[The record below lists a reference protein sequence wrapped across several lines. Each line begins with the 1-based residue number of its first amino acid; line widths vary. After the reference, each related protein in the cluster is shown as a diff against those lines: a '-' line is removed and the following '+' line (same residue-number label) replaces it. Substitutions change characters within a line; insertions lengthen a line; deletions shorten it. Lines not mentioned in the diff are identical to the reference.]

1 MPQGRGAGAGSSGR
15 SYFERN
21 DSGMEGLSR
30 LRGHHFGRSQVA
42 GICLLSSEERE
53 QSCLGVLTS
62 LMLTGLGAPA
72 GVVHEEHGVEVLPEY
87 QP

>member
-1 MPQGRGAGAGSSGR
+1 MPQGRGAGARPSGR
-15 SYFERN
+15 SYFERI

-30 LRGHHFGRSQVA
+30 LRGRHLGRSQVA
-42 GICLLSSEERE
+42 GICLLSSEGRE
-53 QSCLGVLTS
+53 QGCLGALTS
-62 LMLTGLGAPA
+62 LVLTGLGAPA